1 MFRQEDQ
8 GAGWQR
14 TITFV
19 ASATHAKTDAER
31 MVKGAEGSATSNNA
45 RKDYVEA
52 QSQAPEFIPLKSSI
66 GNFTVKNERDRTVHV
81 HDRHMRAHGKT
92 DFQV

>member
-1 MFRQEDQ
+1 MHDRSMRPCEVDADEVLHVSAKDQ

-19 ASATHAKTDAER
+19 GSATHAKTDAER
-31 MVKGAEGSATSNNA
+31 MVKGAEGSATSDNA
-45 RKDYVEA
+45 RKDNVEA

-66 GNFTVKNERDRTVHV
+66 GR
-81 HDRHMRAHGKT
+81 
-92 DFQV
+92 FQCQT